1 MNVATCSSYK
11 ERLTMNV
18 IYNSDNYYV
27 IQYPEYRGYE
37 VVNKCSRS
45 GTFFH
50 GPVAEKFWL
59 SMAGA
64 IDKDPSSEHLDEFL
78 SDFGVLI
85 NFSTTMH

>member
-1 MNVATCSSYK
+1 
-11 ERLTMNV
+11 MNV

-27 IQYPEYRGYE
+27 IQYPEYQGYE
-37 VVNKCSRS
+37 VVNKCARL
-45 GTFFH
+45 GTFFQ

-64 IDKDPSSEHLDEFL
+64 IDEDPSSEHLDEFL

>member
-1 MNVATCSSYK
+1 
-11 ERLTMNV
+11 MNV

-37 VVNKCSRS
+37 VVNKCSRR

-50 GPVAEKFWL
+50 GAVADRFWV

-64 IDKDPSSEHLDEFL
+64 IDENPSSEHLDEFL
-78 SDFGVLI
+78 SDFGVLV